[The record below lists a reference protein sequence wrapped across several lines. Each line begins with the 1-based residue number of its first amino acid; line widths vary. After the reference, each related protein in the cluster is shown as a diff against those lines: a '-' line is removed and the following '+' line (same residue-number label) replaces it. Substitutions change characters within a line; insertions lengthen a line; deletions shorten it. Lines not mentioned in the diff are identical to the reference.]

1 MWLAIVL
8 ACTNPSALSCV
19 VYAKPDKLFIT
30 EQECK
35 VETETMVARMNEL
48 GAFARPSCIKV
59 GTSI

>member
-19 VYAKPDKLFIT
+19 VYAKPDELFIT
-30 EQECK
+30 KQECE
-35 VETETMVARMNEL
+35 VETKTMVARMNAL

>member
-19 VYAKPDKLFIT
+19 VYAKEDEIFIT
-30 EQECK
+30 KQECE
-35 VETETMVARMNEL
+35 VETKAMAARMNQL

>member
-19 VYAKPDKLFIT
+19 VLAKEDEIFTT
-30 EQECK
+30 EQQCEI
-35 VETETMVARMNEL
+35 EARQMVALMNSK
-48 GAFARPSCIKV
+48 GIFAKPSCIKV